1 MAFSGLV
8 FLYYFLPGA
17 LALYMLA
24 PGRWRRGVLLLE
36 SLLFYAWA
44 GPAYVPILLFTVAQ
58 SYILARLMAG
68 ARSQAGRRGLLGL
81 SLALSLG
88 PLLVFKYADFLLGTF
103 NGLPG
108 VSLPLLKLTLP
119 LGISFFTFEA
129 VSYTVDVYTGRI
141 PAEKDLLTYATW
153 L

>member
-1 MAFSGLV
+1 MAFSGLI

-68 ARSQAGRRGLLGL
+68 ARSQAGRRG
-81 SLALSLG
+81 
-88 PLLVFKYADFLLGTF
+88 
-103 NGLPG
+103 
-108 VSLPLLKLTLP
+108 
-119 LGISFFTFEA
+119 
-129 VSYTVDVYTGRI
+129 
-141 PAEKDLLTYATW
+141 
-153 L
+153 